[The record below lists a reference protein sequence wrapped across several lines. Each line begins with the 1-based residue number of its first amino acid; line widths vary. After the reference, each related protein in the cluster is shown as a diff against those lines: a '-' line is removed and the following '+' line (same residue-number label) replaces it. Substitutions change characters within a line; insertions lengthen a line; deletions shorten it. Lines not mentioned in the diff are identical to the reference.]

1 MLERRKNMATCKT
14 CVHFRTDNDC
24 DGPEWEWCAIEQI
37 EAGYYVSGHPACS
50 CYEKAE
56 EDYDWDD

>member
-1 MLERRKNMATCKT
+1 MATCKS

-24 DGPEWEWCAIEQI
+24 DGPEWEWCRIERV
-37 EAGYYVSGHPACS
+37 EAGYYVSSHPACS